1 MTATSLQPAYDPRA
15 FPPVA
20 VTVDVVVFTIRDDEL
35 QLMLVERGE
44 APFRGAWALPGGFVR
59 PDESLAEAA
68 ARELAEETAVSR
80 PPGWLEQIGA
90 YGDPDRDPRMRVVT
104 VAFGAICADLPPPR
118 AGGDAVGA
126 RLCAVSEIENGR
138 VPLAFDHERIV
149 ADALR
154 RLRARIRTPA
164 VAARFCPREF
174 TIGQLRRVHE
184 AVRGRK
190 LNPGNFLRQVRHSP
204 WLARTDRASVSG
216 ATGGRPAA
224 VWTLS
229 HGPSPR
235 EPSEGAPRPILSA
248 PGTPPP
254 AAQRAEESPICFVY
268 EDDPTNRARIHAAT
282 CRYYVNRKHGTRP
295 DNRWHGPIA
304 SREEAL
310 VKLRELNKR
319 DAGVCQHCLG

>member
-20 VTVDVVVFTIRDDEL
+20 VTVDIVVFTMRDDEL
-35 QLMLVERGE
+35 QLLLVERGE
-44 APFRGAWALPGGFVR
+44 APFRGRWALPGGFVR
-59 PDESLAEAA
+59 PEESLADAA
-68 ARELAEETAVSR
+68 ERELAEETGMS
-80 PPGWLEQIGA
+80 PPPWLEQIGA

-118 AGGDAVGA
+118 AGGDAA
-126 RLCAVSEIENGR
+126 RAGLFTVSEIEGGSI
-138 VPLAFDHERIV
+138 PLAFDHETIV
-149 ADALR
+149 EDALR
-154 RLRARIRTPA
+154 RLRAQIRIPN
-164 VAARFCPREF
+164 VAARFCPPEF

-184 AVRGRK
+184 AVRGKK

-216 ATGGRPAA
+216 AAGGRPAA

-229 HGPSPR
+229 EGPAPG
-235 EPSEGAPRPILSA
+235 ELSEGAPRPRPSGPRA
-248 PGTPPP
+248 TPP
-254 AAQRAEESPICFVY
+254 AARRAEKSPTCFVY

-282 CRYYVNRKHGTRP
+282 CRYYMNRKHGTRP
-295 DNRWHGPIA
+295 DNRWHGPFA

-319 DAGVCQHCLG
+319 DAGTCQHCLD